1 MLSGVLGAVNL
12 IVQPAAP
19 SPAPAVT
26 SVVKILGLLLEES
39 PRWLNAS
46 EIARRCDLSKASTHR
61 FLLALLAGHFVMR
74 NPEDLTYTLGS
85 ALIALGAASA
95 GEGPVLQLVRNA
107 LSELANETGMNAEAF
122 QVMPDAQV
130 ICIATC
136 AGPGPVAINRSVGS
150 RLPHFPLVNLL
161 QIAWSS
167 EAGLQ
172 RLQGAAFRDE
182 GKVLEEFT
190 PELEE
195 DIRWVRSH
203 GYTWA
208 ISAGDNA
215 SANLDQIKG
224 WLKDAGSLGMG
235 RSSEQGREA
244 QLNEILK
251 FTEARKTTTA
261 TRVYQVPT
269 LGIAAPIFDVNG
281 ETQLQLCVISLLA
294 QVQPD
299 GLPMIG
305 EIVKKKA
312 DKLTE
317 VLGGRMPRAL

>member
-1 MLSGVLGAVNL
+1 M
-12 IVQPAAP
+12 IVQPTAP

-107 LSELANETGMNAEAF
+107 LSELANESGMNAEAF

-167 EAGLQ
+167 KAGS
-172 RLQGAAFRDE
+172 QGNGGR
-182 GKVLEEFT
+182 VPEEFT

-224 WLKDAGSLGMG
+224 WLKEAGSLGIG
-235 RSSEQGREA
+235 RSSEQAREA
-244 QLNEILK
+244 QLDEILR

-269 LGIAAPIFDVNG
+269 LGIAAPIFDING

-294 QVQPD
+294 QVQPN
-299 GLPMIG
+299 GLPHIG

>member
-1 MLSGVLGAVNL
+1 
-12 IVQPAAP
+12 
-19 SPAPAVT
+19 
-26 SVVKILGLLLEES
+26 
-39 PRWLNAS
+39 
-46 EIARRCDLSKASTHR
+46 
-61 FLLALLAGHFVMR
+61 MR

-150 RLPHFPLVNLL
+150 RLPHFPLVSLL
-161 QIAWSS
+161 LIAWSS
-167 EAGLQ
+167 EA
-172 RLQGAAFRDE
+172 RLQGLQGTSFRD
-182 GKVLEEFT
+182 GDRISDGFT

-215 SANLDQIKG
+215 NANLDQIKV
-224 WLKDAGSLGMG
+224 WLQEASSLGIG

-251 FTEARKTTTA
+251 FTEARKATAA
-261 TRVYQVPT
+261 TRLCQVPT
-269 LGIAAPIFDVNG
+269 LGIGAPIFDRNG
-281 ETQLQLCVISLLA
+281 ETKLQLCVVSLLA
-294 QVQPD
+294 QVPPD
-299 GLPMIG
+299 GVPMIG

>member
-1 MLSGVLGAVNL
+1 M
-12 IVQPAAP
+12 
-19 SPAPAVT
+19 T

-46 EIARRCDLSKASTHR
+46 EIARRCNLSKASTHR
-61 FLLALLAGHFVMR
+61 FLLALLTGHFVMR

-107 LSELANETGMNAEAF
+107 LSELATETGMNAEAF
-122 QVMPDAQV
+122 QVMPDAQI

-172 RLQGAAFRDE
+172 RLQGAALRDGDRGSVE
-182 GKVLEEFT
+182 LT

-208 ISAGDNA
+208 VSAGDNA
-215 SANLDQIKG
+215 SGNLDQIKG
-224 WLKDAGSLGMG
+224 WLKEAGSLGIG

-244 QLNEILK
+244 QLNEILR

-312 DKLTE
+312 DKLTA
-317 VLGGRMPRAL
+317 VLGGTMPRAL

>member
-1 MLSGVLGAVNL
+1 M
-12 IVQPAAP
+12 IVQPTAP

-107 LSELANETGMNAEAF
+107 LSELAHETGMNAEAF

-167 EAGLQ
+167 KAGS
-172 RLQGAAFRDE
+172 QGNGGR
-182 GKVLEEFT
+182 VPEEFT

-224 WLKDAGSLGMG
+224 WLKEAGSLGIG

-244 QLNEILK
+244 QLDEILR

-269 LGIAAPIFDVNG
+269 LGIAAPIFDING

-294 QVQPD
+294 QVQPN
-299 GLPMIG
+299 GLPHIG

>member
-1 MLSGVLGAVNL
+1 
-12 IVQPAAP
+12 
-19 SPAPAVT
+19 
-26 SVVKILGLLLEES
+26 
-39 PRWLNAS
+39 
-46 EIARRCDLSKASTHR
+46 
-61 FLLALLAGHFVMR
+61 MR

-107 LSELANETGMNAEAF
+107 LSELAHETGMNAEAF

-167 EAGLQ
+167 KAGS
-172 RLQGAAFRDE
+172 QGNGGR
-182 GKVLEEFT
+182 VPEEFT

-224 WLKDAGSLGMG
+224 WLKEAGSLGIG

-244 QLNEILK
+244 QLDEILR

-269 LGIAAPIFDVNG
+269 LGIAAPIFDING

-294 QVQPD
+294 QVQPN
-299 GLPMIG
+299 GLPHIG

>member
-1 MLSGVLGAVNL
+1 M
-12 IVQPAAP
+12 
-19 SPAPAVT
+19 T

-107 LSELANETGMNAEAF
+107 LNELANETGMNAEAF

-150 RLPHFPLVNLL
+150 RLPHLPLVNLL
-161 QIAWSS
+161 QIAWSGK
-167 EAGLQ
+167 AGS
-172 RLQGAAFRDE
+172 QGQGFRN
-182 GKVLEEFT
+182 GGRVPEEFT

-224 WLKDAGSLGMG
+224 WLQEAGSQGIG

-244 QLNEILK
+244 QLDEILK

-269 LGIAAPIFDVNG
+269 LGIAAPIFDING

-294 QVQPD
+294 QVQPN
-299 GLPMIG
+299 GLPHIG